1 MSAPTDRLVAEALA
15 KSGLLWLTSEA
26 GSAPCWHVVADG
38 VAYVVTG
45 PGEQYS
51 PAHTGRTS
59 VVARAKESRARL
71 VSFEA
76 EASVV
81 TPEDDDWESATSA
94 LKAGRL
100 NAPAGD
106 LVARWREEATILRL
120 VPDLIT
126 VVLRGEKLP
135 PPVDTD
141 AGSPDSSSGVPAATQ
156 QTPGDRPDDGERP
169 TSGPIRS
176 AQVAAE
182 RENRAAR
189 RADDEATSESGP
201 ASPEAGSGDDG
212 GAAKVTP

>member
-51 PAHTGRTS
+51 PLHTGRTS

-81 TPEDDDWESATSA
+81 APEDEDWETATSA

-100 NAPAGD
+100 NAPTGD
-106 LVARWREEATILRL
+106 LVARWREEATVLRL
-120 VPDLIT
+120 VPDLST
-126 VVLRGEKLP
+126 VVLRGEQLP
-135 PPVDTD
+135 QPATEH
-141 AGSPDSSSGVPAATQ
+141 DSEAADGTPTPQ

-169 TSGPIRS
+169 TSGPTRS

-182 RENRAAR
+182 RENRAAQ
-189 RADDEATSESGP
+189 RADEDATSDSGP